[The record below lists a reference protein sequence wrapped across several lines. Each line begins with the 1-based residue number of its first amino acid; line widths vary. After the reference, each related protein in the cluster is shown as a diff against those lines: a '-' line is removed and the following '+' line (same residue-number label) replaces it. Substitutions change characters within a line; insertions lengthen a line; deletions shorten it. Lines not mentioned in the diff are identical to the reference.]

1 MFNFKRCQ
9 AEPVEAFFIMN
20 KTKIIWLI
28 FILLAMVSGIFA
40 FDFYSQNK
48 WINCI
53 LFSLVSL
60 VCVILAQTSALSY
73 IQKTEKLL
81 LAIQKKDFSL
91 FPKIEENSLV
101 DNAVKL
107 YYQSKEEHLSLSSYK
122 LLYEE
127 ILNQLE
133 IGLMILTEK
142 NKHWDVFYVNP
153 VFLEILE
160 IPKYNSWNLYEKK
173 ASDFYKIIEQT
184 NYENSQ
190 EFFDISINENAKQ
203 SFSLRTKKVQ
213 NAKHRFCIIS
223 LESVQKIIEQKE
235 KLAWNNLMKVI
246 SHELLNTLTPVNSL
260 IQNLEYIAN
269 QEFIDKDDQE
279 DMKESLMII
288 NSKSKQL
295 LNFVDDYRQ
304 VAELPKPVFK
314 TISLTN
320 IVESALNFLKPE
332 FEKNHI
338 KIVNSLENQ
347 IILADEKMIER
358 CLINLYLNAIYA
370 VSDTIERTI
379 KTEIKTQNKRIILT
393 VEDNGIGISKEIQD
407 KIFLPFFT
415 TRSNGSGIGLT
426 LSKSI
431 IEAHKGY
438 LNYKPLEQGSRFEIW
453 FMD

>member
-1 MFNFKRCQ
+1 M
-9 AEPVEAFFIMN
+9 
-20 KTKIIWLI
+20 
-28 FILLAMVSGIFA
+28 
-40 FDFYSQNK
+40 
-48 WINCI
+48 
-53 LFSLVSL
+53 FSLVSL

-73 IQKTEKLL
+73 IQKTEKLI

-91 FPKIEENSLV
+91 FPKTEENSLV

-142 NKHWDVFYVNP
+142 NNAWEVFYVNP

-173 ASDFYKIIEQT
+173 APDFYKIIEQT

-269 QEFIDKDDQE
+269 QEFIEKEDQQ

-338 KIVNSLENQ
+338 TIVNSLENQ

-370 VSDTIERTI
+370 VSDNVERTI
-379 KTEIKTQNKRIILT
+379 TTEIKTQNKRIILT
-393 VEDNGIGISKEIQD
+393 VEDNGVGIQKEIQD

-453 FMD
+453 FIE

>member
-1 MFNFKRCQ
+1 MKKQ
-9 AEPVEAFFIMN
+9 Q
-20 KTKIIWLI
+20 IIWLV
-28 FILLAMVSGIFA
+28 FILLAVVSGIFA

-48 WINCI
+48 WINFGLFTIIAIVCI
-53 LFSLVSL
+53 
-60 VCVILAQTSALSY
+60 ILAQLSALSF
-73 IQKTEKLL
+73 IQKTEKIL

-91 FPKIEENSLV
+91 FPKTEENSLF

-107 YYQSKEEHLSLSSYK
+107 YYQSKEENLSHSSYK

-133 IGLMILTEK
+133 IGLMILSEK
-142 NKHWDVFYVNP
+142 NNEWEVFYVNP
-153 VFLEILE
+153 VFLEILQ
-160 IPKYNSWNLYEKK
+160 IPKYNSWELYESKTPN
-173 ASDFYKIIEQT
+173 FYKIIEQA

-190 EFFDISINENAKQ
+190 EFFDISINENVKQ
-203 SFSLRTKKVQ
+203 SFSLRTKRVQ
-213 NAKHRFCIIS
+213 NVKNRFCIIS

-235 KLAWNNLMKVI
+235 KHAWNNLMKVI

-269 QEFIDKDDQE
+269 QDIVEKEDQQE
-279 DMKESLMII
+279 MKESLTII
-288 NSKSKQL
+288 SSKSKQL

-314 TISLTN
+314 TISLTQ
-320 IVESALNFLKPE
+320 IVKSALNFLKPE
-332 FEKNHI
+332 FERNNI
-338 KIVNSLENQ
+338 TIINTLENQ
-347 IILADEKMIER
+347 TISADQKMIER

-370 VSDTIERTI
+370 VEDNSEKII
-379 KTEIKTQNKRIILT
+379 KTEIKIFNKRIVLS
-393 VEDNGIGISKEIQD
+393 VEDNGIGVSNEIKD

-415 TRSNGSGIGLT
+415 TRISGSGIGLT

-438 LNYKPLEQGSRFEIW
+438 LNYRPLEKGSLFEIW
-453 FMD
+453 FLE

>member
-1 MFNFKRCQ
+1 
-9 AEPVEAFFIMN
+9 MN
-20 KTKIIWLI
+20 RQKIFCII
-28 FILLAMVSGIFA
+28 FILLAIISGILA
-40 FDFYSQNK
+40 FDFYMQSK
-48 WINCI
+48 WINFG
-53 LFSLVSL
+53 LFSSITLG
-60 VCVILAQTSALSY
+60 CIFFAQTLALSH
-73 IQKTEKLL
+73 IQKTEKIL

-91 FPKIEENSLV
+91 FPKNEENSLV

-107 YYQSKEEHLSLSSYK
+107 YYQSKEEHLSHSSYK

-133 IGLMILTEK
+133 IGLMILSK
-142 NKHWDVFYVNP
+142 KHNQWEVFYVNP
-153 VFLEILE
+153 VFLEILQ
-160 IPKYNSWNLYEKK
+160 IPKYNSWNLYENKTPN
-173 ASDFYKIIEQT
+173 FYKIIEKT
-184 NYENSQ
+184 EYENSQ
-190 EFFDISINENAKQ
+190 EFFDISINENIKQ
-203 SFSLRTKKVQ
+203 SFSLRTKKIE
-213 NAKHRFCIIS
+213 NIKNRFCIIS

-269 QEFIDKDDQE
+269 QEIIEKEDQQ

-304 VAELPKPVFK
+304 VAELPKPVSK
-314 TISLTN
+314 TISLTH

-332 FEKNHI
+332 FEKNNI
-338 KIVNSLENQ
+338 TIINSLENQ
-347 IILADEKMIER
+347 TISADQKMIER

-370 VSDTIERTI
+370 VADSSEKII
-379 KTEIKTQNKRIILT
+379 KTEMKIFNKRIVLS
-393 VEDNGIGISKEIQD
+393 VEDSGIGIPNEIKD

-415 TRSNGSGIGLT
+415 TRISGSGIGLT

-453 FMD
+453 FLN

>member
-1 MFNFKRCQ
+1 MINFKRCQ

-73 IQKTEKLL
+73 IRKTEKLL

-133 IGLMILTEK
+133 IGLMILSKK
-142 NKHWDVFYVNP
+142 NEDWEVFYVNP

-269 QEFIDKDDQE
+269 QEFIDKEDQQ

-338 KIVNSLENQ
+338 TIVNSLENQ

-370 VSDTIERTI
+370 VSDNVERTI
-379 KTEIKTQNKRIILT
+379 TTEIKTQNKRIILS

>member
-60 VCVILAQTSALSY
+60 VCVVLAQTSALSY

-91 FPKIEENSLV
+91 FPKTEENSLV

-133 IGLMILTEK
+133 IGLMILSKK
-142 NKHWDVFYVNP
+142 NEDWEVFYVNP

-173 ASDFYKIIEQT
+173 APDFYKIIEQT

-190 EFFDISINENAKQ
+190 EFFDISINENTKQ

-269 QEFIDKDDQE
+269 QEFIEKEDQQ

-338 KIVNSLENQ
+338 TIVNSLENQ

-370 VSDTIERTI
+370 VSDNVERTI
-379 KTEIKTQNKRIILT
+379 TTEIKTQNKRIILT

-453 FMD
+453 FIE

>member
-1 MFNFKRCQ
+1 MKKQQIFW
-9 AEPVEAFFIMN
+9 I
-20 KTKIIWLI
+20 I
-28 FILLAMVSGIFA
+28 FILLAIVSGIFA
-40 FDFYSQNK
+40 FDFYSHNK

-53 LFSLVSL
+53 LFSLISL
-60 VCVILAQTSALSY
+60 LCIFLAQNSALSY

-91 FPKIEENSLV
+91 FPKSEEKSLV

-107 YYQSKEEHLSLSSYK
+107 YYQSKEEHLSQSSYK

-142 NKHWDVFYVNP
+142 NNHWDIFYVNP
-153 VFLEILE
+153 VFLEILQ
-160 IPKYNSWNLYEKK
+160 IPKYNSWNLYENK
-173 ASDFYKIIEQT
+173 APDFYKIIQQT
-184 NYENSQ
+184 RYENSQ
-190 EFFDISINENAKQ
+190 EFFDISINENTKQ

-269 QEFIDKDDQE
+269 QETIEKEDQQ

-304 VAELPKPVFK
+304 VAELPKPVFQTVPLHK
-314 TISLTN
+314 
-320 IVESALNFLKPE
+320 IVESALSFLKPE
-332 FEKNHI
+332 FDKKQI
-338 KIVNSLENQ
+338 KIINSLENLVV
-347 IILADEKMIER
+347 LADEKMIER

-370 VSDTIERTI
+370 VSDNVEKTI
-379 KTEIKTQNKRIILT
+379 KTEIKTQNNRVILS
-393 VEDNGIGISKEIQD
+393 VEDNGIGIQKEIQD

-415 TRSNGSGIGLT
+415 TRSGGSGIGLT

-453 FMD
+453 FIN

>member
-1 MFNFKRCQ
+1 MKKQQIFW
-9 AEPVEAFFIMN
+9 I
-20 KTKIIWLI
+20 I
-28 FILLAMVSGIFA
+28 FILLAIISGIFA
-40 FDFYSQNK
+40 FDFYSHNK

-53 LFSLVSL
+53 LFSLISL
-60 VCVILAQTSALSY
+60 LCIFLAQNSALSH

-91 FPKIEENSLV
+91 FPKIE
-101 DNAVKL
+101 DNVLFNNGVKL
-107 YYQSKEEHLSLSSYK
+107 YYQSKEEHLSQSSYK

-133 IGLMILTEK
+133 IGLMILSEK
-142 NKHWDVFYVNP
+142 NNHWEVFYVNP
-153 VFLEILE
+153 VFLEILQ
-160 IPKYNSWNLYEKK
+160 IPKYNSWNLYENK
-173 ASDFYKIIEQT
+173 APDFYKIIQQT
-184 NYENSQ
+184 RYENSQ
-190 EFFDISINENAKQ
+190 EFFDISINENTKQ
-203 SFSLRTKKVQ
+203 SFSLRTKKVH

-269 QEFIDKDDQE
+269 QEIIEKEDQQ

-304 VAELPKPVFK
+304 VAELPKPVFQ
-314 TISLTN
+314 TVLLHN
-320 IVESALNFLKPE
+320 IVESALSFLKPE
-332 FEKNHI
+332 FDKKQI
-338 KIVNSLENQ
+338 KIINSLEN
-347 IILADEKMIER
+347 LVVSADEKMIER
-358 CLINLYLNAIYA
+358 CLINLYLNAAYA
-370 VSDTIERTI
+370 VSENVEKTI
-379 KTEIKTQNKRIILT
+379 KTEIKTQNNRVILS
-393 VEDNGIGISKEIQD
+393 VEDNGIGIQKEIQD

-415 TRSNGSGIGLT
+415 TRSGGSGIGLT

-453 FMD
+453 FIN

>member
-1 MFNFKRCQ
+1 MSL
-9 AEPVEAFFIMN
+9 
-20 KTKIIWLI
+20 T
-28 FILLAMVSGIFA
+28 
-40 FDFYSQNK
+40 
-48 WINCI
+48 CI
-53 LFSLVSL
+53 
-60 VCVILAQTSALSY
+60 ILAQNSALSY

-91 FPKIEENSLV
+91 FPKAEDNNLI

-107 YYQSKEEHLSLSSYK
+107 YYQTKEEHLSLSSYK

-133 IGLMILTEK
+133 IGLIILSKKSNGWEI
-142 NKHWDVFYVNP
+142 FYVNP

-160 IPKYNSWNLYEKK
+160 IPKYNSWNLYEHKI
-173 ASDFYKIIEQT
+173 SEFYKIIEQT

-190 EFFDISINENAKQ
+190 EFFDISINENTKQ

-213 NAKHRFCIIS
+213 NVKNQFCIIS

-260 IQNLEYIAN
+260 IQNMEYIAN
-269 QEFIDKDDQE
+269 QDIIEKEDQQ

-314 TISLTN
+314 TISLKN
-320 IVESALNFLKPE
+320 IVESALNFLKQE
-332 FEKNHI
+332 FEKNQI
-338 KIVNSLENQ
+338 TMINSLEDQ
-347 IILADEKMIER
+347 TILADQKMIER
-358 CLINLYLNAIYA
+358 CLINLYLNALYA
-370 VSDTIERTI
+370 VADNSEKII
-379 KTEIKTQNKRIILT
+379 KTEIKIYNKRTVLS
-393 VEDNGIGISKEIQD
+393 VEDNGIGVSTEIRD

-415 TRSNGSGIGLT
+415 TRITGSGIGLT

-431 IEAHKGY
+431 IEAHRGY
-438 LNYKPLEQGSRFEIW
+438 LNYRPLEKGSLFEMW
-453 FMD
+453 FLE

>member
-1 MFNFKRCQ
+1 
-9 AEPVEAFFIMN
+9 MN
-20 KTKIIWLI
+20 KNRFTWLI
-28 FILLAMVSGIFA
+28 FILLAIISGIFA
-40 FDFYSQNK
+40 FDFYSHNK

-53 LFSLVSL
+53 LFSLISFACIL
-60 VCVILAQTSALSY
+60 LAQASALSY
-73 IQKTEKLL
+73 TQKTEKLL

-91 FPKIEENSLV
+91 FPKTEKNSLV
-101 DNAVKL
+101 NHAIKL
-107 YYQSKEEHLSLSSYK
+107 YYQSKEEHLSQSSYK
-122 LLYEE
+122 ILYED

-133 IGLMILTEK
+133 IGLMILSK
-142 NKHWDVFYVNP
+142 NNEDWQVFYVNP
-153 VFLEILE
+153 VFLEILQ
-160 IPKYNSWNLYEKK
+160 IPKYNSWNLYETKTPE
-173 ASDFYKIIEQT
+173 FFKIIEHT

-260 IQNLEYIAN
+260 IQNLEYITN
-269 QEFIDKDDQE
+269 QDTIEKEDQHE
-279 DMKESLMII
+279 MKESLMII

-314 TISLTN
+314 PISLSH
-320 IVESALNFLKPE
+320 IAELAINFLKPE

-338 KIVNSLENQ
+338 TVINSLENLSV
-347 IILADEKMIER
+347 LADEKMIER

-370 VSDTIERTI
+370 VRDTVEKTI
-379 KTEIKTQNKRIILT
+379 KTEIKRHNKRSVLSI
-393 VEDNGIGISKEIQD
+393 EDSGTGIAKEIQN

-415 TRSNGSGIGLT
+415 TRSGGSGIGLT

-453 FMD
+453 FVE

>member
-1 MFNFKRCQ
+1 MINFKRCQ

-20 KTKIIWLI
+20 KTKIVWLI
-28 FILLAMVSGIFA
+28 FILLAIVSGIFA

-60 VCVILAQTSALSY
+60 VCVVLAQTSALSY

-133 IGLMILTEK
+133 IGLMILSKK
-142 NKHWDVFYVNP
+142 NEDWEVFYVNP

-269 QEFIDKDDQE
+269 QEFIDKEDQQ

-338 KIVNSLENQ
+338 TIVNSLENQ

-379 KTEIKTQNKRIILT
+379 KTEIKTQNKRIILS
-393 VEDNGIGISKEIQD
+393 VEDNGIGIQKEIQD

>member
-1 MFNFKRCQ
+1 MKKQ
-9 AEPVEAFFIMN
+9 QFF
-20 KTKIIWLI
+20 WLL
-28 FILLAMVSGIFA
+28 FILLAIVSGIFA

-48 WINCI
+48 LINCL
-53 LFSLVSL
+53 LFSSISL
-60 VCVILAQTSALSY
+60 VFIFLAQTSALSY

-91 FPKIEENSLV
+91 FPETDENSLV
-101 DNAVKL
+101 ENAVKL
-107 YYQSKEEHLSLSSYK
+107 YYQSKEEHLSHSSYK

-133 IGLMILTEK
+133 IGLMILSEK
-142 NKHWDVFYVNP
+142 NNEWDVFYVNP
-153 VFLEILE
+153 TFLEILE
-160 IPKYNSWNLYEKK
+160 IPKYNYWNLYKNK
-173 ASDFYKIIEQT
+173 TPNFYKIIEQT
-184 NYENSQ
+184 QYENSQ
-190 EFFDISINENAKQ
+190 EFFDISINENTKQ
-203 SFSLRTKKVQ
+203 SFSLRTKKVE
-213 NAKHRFCIIS
+213 NVKNRFCIIS

-269 QEFIDKDDQE
+269 QDVIEKEDQQ
-279 DMKESLMII
+279 DMQESLMII
-288 NSKSKQL
+288 NNKSKQL

-314 TISLTN
+314 TISLTY

-332 FEKNHI
+332 FEKNNI
-338 KIVNSLENQ
+338 TIVNSLESQ
-347 IILADEKMIER
+347 VVFADQKMIER
-358 CLINLYLNAIYA
+358 CLINLYLNAIFA
-370 VSDTIERTI
+370 VSNTDQRVI
-379 KTEIKTQNKRIILT
+379 KTEIKTINKRIILS
-393 VEDNGIGISKEIQD
+393 VEDSGIGIQKEIQD

-415 TRSNGSGIGLT
+415 TRNGGSGIGLT

-438 LNYKPLEQGSRFEIW
+438 LNYKPLDQGSRFEIW
-453 FMD
+453 FLS

>member
-20 KTKIIWLI
+20 KTKIVWLI
-28 FILLAMVSGIFA
+28 FILLAIVSGIFA

-60 VCVILAQTSALSY
+60 VCVVLAQTSALSY

-133 IGLMILTEK
+133 IGLMILSKK
-142 NKHWDVFYVNP
+142 NEDWEVFYVNP

-160 IPKYNSWNLYEKK
+160 IPKYNSWNLYENK
-173 ASDFYKIIEQT
+173 APDFYKIIEQT

-269 QEFIDKDDQE
+269 QEIIEKEDQQ
-279 DMKESLMII
+279 DMKKSLMII

-370 VSDTIERTI
+370 VSDNVERTI
-379 KTEIKTQNKRIILT
+379 TSEIKTQNKRIILT
-393 VEDNGIGISKEIQD
+393 VEDNGIGIQKEIQD

>member
-1 MFNFKRCQ
+1 
-9 AEPVEAFFIMN
+9 MN
-20 KTKIIWLI
+20 KQQIFWIL
-28 FILLAMVSGIFA
+28 FILLAIVCGIFA
-40 FDFYSQNK
+40 FDFYSENK
-48 WINCI
+48 GINCI
-53 LFSLVSL
+53 LFSLISL
-60 VCVILAQTSALSY
+60 VCIILAQTSDLSNV
-73 IQKTEKLL
+73 QKTEKLI

-91 FPKIEENSLV
+91 FPKAEGNSLV

-107 YYQSKEEHLSLSSYK
+107 YYQTKEEHLSQSSYK

-133 IGLMILTEK
+133 IGLMILSEK
-142 NKHWDVFYVNP
+142 NSNWEVFYVNP
-153 VFLEILE
+153 VFLEILQ
-160 IPKYNSWNLYEKK
+160 IPKYNSWSLYENK
-173 ASDFYKIIEQT
+173 AYDFYKIIEQT
-184 NYENSQ
+184 QYENSQ

-223 LESVQKIIEQKE
+223 MESVQKIIEQKE

-269 QEFIDKDDQE
+269 QEVIEKEDQQ

-314 TISLTN
+314 TISLKN
-320 IVESALNFLKPE
+320 IVQSALNFLKPE

-338 KIVNSLENQ
+338 ETIESLDDVL
-347 IILADEKMIER
+347 ISADEKMIER

-370 VSDTIERTI
+370 VSDNLTRTI
-379 KTEIKTQNKRIILT
+379 KTEIKTQSKRIILS
-393 VEDNGIGISKEIQD
+393 VEDNGSGIQKEIQD

-415 TRSNGSGIGLT
+415 TRNSGSGIGLT

-431 IEAHKGY
+431 VEAHRGY
-438 LNYKPLEQGSRFEIW
+438 LNYKPLDQGSRFEIW
-453 FMD
+453 FIE

>member
-1 MFNFKRCQ
+1 
-9 AEPVEAFFIMN
+9 MN
-20 KTKIIWLI
+20 KQQFIWLL
-28 FILLAMVSGIFA
+28 FILLAIVSGIFA

-48 WINCI
+48 WINFGLFTMLAIGCI
-53 LFSLVSL
+53 
-60 VCVILAQTSALSY
+60 ILAQISALSF
-73 IQKTEKLL
+73 IQKTEKIL

-91 FPKIEENSLV
+91 FPKTENNSLV

-133 IGLMILTEK
+133 IGLMILSEK
-142 NKHWDVFYVNP
+142 NNQWEVFYVNP
-153 VFLEILE
+153 IFLEILQ
-160 IPKYNSWNLYEKK
+160 IPKYNSWELYESK
-173 ASDFYKIIEQT
+173 ASEFYKIIDQT

-190 EFFDISINENAKQ
+190 EFFDISINENVKQ

-213 NAKHRFCIIS
+213 NVKNRFCIIS

-269 QEFIDKDDQE
+269 QEVVEKEDQE
-279 DMKESLMII
+279 EMKESLMII

-314 TISLTN
+314 TISLTQ

-347 IILADEKMIER
+347 VVIADQKMIER

-370 VSDTIERTI
+370 VADESEKIIR
-379 KTEIKTQNKRIILT
+379 TEIKTYNKRILLS
-393 VEDNGIGISKEIQD
+393 VEDSGIGISNEIKD

-415 TRSNGSGIGLT
+415 TRVSGSGIGLT

-438 LNYKPLEQGSRFEIW
+438 LNYKPLEQGSKFEIW
-453 FMD
+453 FVE

>member
-1 MFNFKRCQ
+1 M
-9 AEPVEAFFIMN
+9 
-20 KTKIIWLI
+20 
-28 FILLAMVSGIFA
+28 
-40 FDFYSQNK
+40 
-48 WINCI
+48 
-53 LFSLVSL
+53 FSLISL
-60 VCVILAQTSALSY
+60 VFIILAQTSALSY

-91 FPKIEENSLV
+91 FPKSEENSLV

-133 IGLMILTEK
+133 IGLMILSKK
-142 NKHWDVFYVNP
+142 NEDWEVFYVNP

-160 IPKYNSWNLYEKK
+160 IPKYNSWNLYENKT
-173 ASDFYKIIEQT
+173 SEFYKIIEQT
-184 NYENSQ
+184 DYENSQ
-190 EFFDISINENAKQ
+190 EFFDISINENTKQ

-213 NAKHRFCIIS
+213 SAKHRFCIIS

-269 QEFIDKDDQE
+269 QEIIEKEDQQ

-314 TISLTN
+314 TISLTS

-338 KIVNSLENQ
+338 TVVNSLENQ

-370 VSDTIERTI
+370 VSDNVERTI

-393 VEDNGIGISKEIQD
+393 VEDNGVGIQKEIQD

-415 TRSNGSGIGLT
+415 TRSGGSGIGLT

-453 FMD
+453 FIEN